1 MIRSLNLSD
10 SRTARWAALGL
21 FVLTILLRLPFV
33 SQYLYHWDSVNM
45 AFGMRDY
52 NVPAGAPHYPGYI
65 VYIALANVVDVLF
78 RDPQRTLVFISL
90 VSSGLAAVVLFYF
103 GRELFNPTSGLI
115 ASLFLIASPLFW
127 FYGEIA
133 LPHALDLLVITVSAW
148 VLYQMM
154 EGKVGWRL
162 WFAPIFL
169 GLVGGFRQQDLMFLA
184 PLILFCCYRLGIRR
198 LAIMLVLGIV
208 TTLAWLL
215 PLLSLS
221 GGLQSYLAGSSAFTA
236 SFFDSTSLLAGAG
249 WFGLRRNLFFKLI
262 PYTLYAWSLAAVPA
276 LYWLTLVPR
285 RWQEGLR
292 NRKVWFFL
300 LWMAPA
306 LGFYIIIHMGQQ
318 GLVFVYMPALF
329 LLSAEGLYRWLHN
342 QPGLLRASTAV
353 IFAAGAVV
361 FILLPT
367 YPLGGESF
375 KLLNNSTLRE
385 SDADWEAKISTVRER
400 FQPED
405 TLLVAANW
413 RHLQYYLPEY
423 KFARFNLAG
432 KYDENIGQVIGAD
445 FTNTPMTAEELGLT
459 AGDSWQIVVMDSDLL
474 PFAAQTSETIPLAN
488 GDALGVLTLRA
499 DQAYWTDGQTFGAQP

>member
-1 MIRSLNLSD
+1 MIGSLNLSD
-10 SRTARWAALGL
+10 SRTARWVALGL
-21 FVLTILLRLPFV
+21 FVLTILLRLPFQ

-45 AFGMRDY
+45 AFGMQDY

-90 VSSGLAAVVLFYF
+90 VSSGLATVVLFYF
-103 GRELFNPTSGLI
+103 GRELFNPVSGLI

-133 LPHALDLLVITVSAW
+133 LPHSLDLLVVTVSAW

-169 GLVGGFRQQDLMFLA
+169 GLVGGFRQQDLMFLG
-184 PLILFCCYRLGIRR
+184 PLAVFCCYRLGIRR
-198 LAIMLVLGIV
+198 LAIMLVLGII

-215 PLLSLS
+215 PLLSFS
-221 GGLQSYLAGSSAFTA
+221 GGLQSFLAGSAAFSA
-236 SFFDSTSLLAGAG
+236 SFFDATSLLAGAG
-249 WFGLRRNLFFKLI
+249 WFGLRRNLFLKLI
-262 PYTLYAWSLAAVPA
+262 PYTLYAWSLAAIPA
-276 LYWLTLVPR
+276 LYWLTLAPR
-285 RWQEGLR
+285 RWREGLR

-300 LWMAPA
+300 LWLAPA

-318 GLVFVYMPALF
+318 GLVFVYMPTLF

-342 QPGLLRASTAV
+342 RPGLLRISTAV
-353 IFAAGAVV
+353 IFAVGAIV

-375 KLLNNSTLRE
+375 KLLNNSTLKA
-385 SDADWEAKISTVRER
+385 SDSDWDAKISAVRER
-400 FQPED
+400 FKPED
-405 TLLVAANW
+405 TLLVAENW

-432 KYDENIGQVIGAD
+432 KYDENVGQVIGVDFAD
-445 FTNTPMTAEELGLT
+445 APMTPEQLGLT
-459 AGDSWQIVVMDSDLL
+459 VGDSWQIVVMDSALL
-474 PFAAQTSETIPLAN
+474 PFAAQTPETIPLAN
-488 GDALGVLTLRA
+488 GDVLGVLTLRT
-499 DQAYWTDGQTFGAQP
+499 DQAYLTDGQTFGAQP